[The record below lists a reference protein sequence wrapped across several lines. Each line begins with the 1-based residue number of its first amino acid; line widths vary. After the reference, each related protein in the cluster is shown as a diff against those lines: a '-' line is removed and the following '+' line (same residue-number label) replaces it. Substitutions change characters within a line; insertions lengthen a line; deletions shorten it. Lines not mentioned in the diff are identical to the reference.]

1 MTTPRASR
9 VTPEPEPADLDVLRA
24 WWLANLG
31 TALEVVLTPLLD
43 DWLIRLRAG
52 ESVAQLTTDPGLRDA
67 DVLRLLALWE
77 LRDDA
82 RRAGLG
88 GVN

>member
-1 MTTPRASR
+1 MTTPRA
-9 VTPEPEPADLDVLRA
+9 EPAPPELETLQA

-31 TALEVVLTPLLD
+31 TALEVLLTPQLD
-43 DWLIRLRAG
+43 DWLCRLRAG
-52 ESVAQLTTDPGLRDA
+52 ETVAQIAADPGLRDA

-82 RRAGLG
+82 RRASLG